1 LVVIRSLE
9 QWRIDLGGEWHQAIA
24 AVHTVTGVST
34 DTRTLTSGQL
44 FLALRGPR
52 FNGAEFVA
60 AAASAGAVA
69 AVVDAS
75 TAAAAAAATAG
86 LPLIVVADVLAALQR
101 AALAHRER
109 FAGTVIAVA
118 GSNGKTTVKEMLAG
132 ILAECGATLAT
143 AGNLNNHIGVPL
155 TLLRLSAEH
164 VHAVIEIGANHP
176 GEVAQLVKLAKPQV
190 AIVTNAGAEH
200 LEGFGDIAGAAR
212 AEGELFEGLAA
223 NATAVINAEDDY
235 AGLWRS
241 QAARSRQVLFGFRP
255 ACDVRVENA
264 SSQIDEQ
271 GFLSG
276 FALIAPQGR
285 AQIEL
290 RLAGMH
296 NILNAA
302 GAAAAALAAGA
313 QLEHIRA
320 GLAKMRPV
328 RGRLQFKRAA
338 SGAWLLDDSYNANP
352 SSMRVA
358 IDVLASLAGPKWFV
372 AGAMGELGAAADSS
386 HRELG
391 EYARRHG
398 VDRLLGFGEAA
409 RLTVASFGAGGQWFA
424 DIESLQQEL
433 EKSLSA
439 EVCLLVKGSRSN
451 RLERLI
457 DYLVDGPNA
466 APQRKAG

>member
-1 LVVIRSLE
+1 MRSLE
-9 QWRIDLGGEWHQAIA
+9 QWRIDLGAEWHQAA
-24 AVHTVTGVST
+24 AAAQTVTGVST
-34 DTRTLTSGQL
+34 DSRTLTSGQL

-75 TAAAAAAATAG
+75 TAAAAATAG

-101 AALAHRER
+101 AALAHRQR

-164 VHAVIEIGANHP
+164 RHAVIEIGANHP
-176 GEVAQLVKLAKPQV
+176 GEVAQLVRLAKPQV

-235 AGLWRS
+235 VGLWRS

-255 ACDVRVENA
+255 SADVRAEDPG
-264 SSQIDEQ
+264 SQIDGQ

-285 AQIEL
+285 AQIAL

-296 NILNAA
+296 NILNAT

-313 QLEHIRA
+313 QLEHVRT
-320 GLAKMRPV
+320 GLAKMRPI
-328 RGRLQFKRAA
+328 RGRLQFKRAV

-358 IDVLASLAGPKWFV
+358 IDVLANLAGPKWFV
-372 AGAMGELGAAADSS
+372 AGAMGELGAASDAS

-391 EYARRHG
+391 EYARQHD
-398 VDRLLGFGEAA
+398 VTRLLGFGEAA
-409 RLTVASFGAGGQWFA
+409 RLTVASFGAGGQWYA
-424 DIESLQQEL
+424 DLESLQREL
-433 EKSLSA
+433 DKSLRA
-439 EVCLLVKGSRSN
+439 EVRLLVKGSRAN
-451 RLERLI
+451 RLERLV

>member
-1 LVVIRSLE
+1 MSRSLE
-9 QWRIDLGGEWHQAIA
+9 QWRVDLGGQWHGA
-24 AVHTVTGVST
+24 APGAPAVTGVST
-34 DTRTLTSGQL
+34 DTRTLTRGQL
-44 FLALRGPR
+44 FVALRGPR
-52 FNGAEFVA
+52 FNGSEFVA
-60 AAASAGAVA
+60 AAATAGAVA

-75 TAAAAAAATAG
+75 TAAAAASAG

-132 ILAECGATLAT
+132 ILAERGATMAT

-164 VHAVIEIGANHP
+164 SHAVIEIGANHP
-176 GEVAQLVKLAKPQV
+176 GEVAQLVKLARPQV

-235 AGLWRS
+235 VGLWRS
-241 QAARSRQVLFGFRP
+241 QAAQSRQVQFGFRP
-255 ACDVRVENA
+255 SADVRA
-264 SSQIDEQ
+264 LDPRSQIDGQ

-296 NILNAA
+296 NILNAT

-313 QLEHIRA
+313 QLEHVRT

-358 IDVLASLAGPKWFV
+358 IDVLASVPGPKWFV
-372 AGAMGELGAAADSS
+372 AGAMGELGAASDSS

-398 VDRLLGFGEAA
+398 VTRLLGFGAA
-409 RLTVASFGAGGQWFA
+409 AQLTVDSFGAGGQWYA
-424 DIESLQQEL
+424 DIESLQREL

-439 EVCLLVKGSRSN
+439 DVRLLVKGSRSN
-451 RLERLI
+451 RLERLV
-457 DYLVDGPNA
+457 DYLTDGPNA

>member
-1 LVVIRSLE
+1 MTRSLE
-9 QWRIDLGGEWHQAIA
+9 QWRVDLGGQWHQVA
-24 AVHTVTGVST
+24 AAASIVTGVST
-34 DTRTLTSGQL
+34 DTRTLTNGQL

-69 AVVDAS
+69 AVIDAS
-75 TAAAAAAATAG
+75 TAAAAASAG

-101 AALAHRER
+101 AASAHRER

-132 ILAECGATLAT
+132 ILAERGATMAT

-164 VHAVIEIGANHP
+164 AHAVIEIGANHP

-235 AGLWRS
+235 VGLWRS
-241 QAARSRQVLFGFRP
+241 QAAQSQQVLFGFRP
-255 ACDVRVENA
+255 SADVRA
-264 SSQIDEQ
+264 LDPRSQIDGQ

-296 NILNAA
+296 NILNAT

-313 QLEHIRA
+313 QLEHVRT

-358 IDVLASLAGPKWFV
+358 IDVLASVPGPKWFV
-372 AGAMGELGAAADSS
+372 AGAMGELGAASDSS

-398 VDRLLGFGEAA
+398 VTRLLGFGEAA
-409 RLTVASFGAGGQWFA
+409 RLTVDSFGAGGQWYA
-424 DIESLQQEL
+424 DIESLQREL

-439 EVCLLVKGSRSN
+439 DVRLLVKGSRSN
-451 RLERLI
+451 RLERLV
-457 DYLVDGPNA
+457 DYLTDGPNA

>member
-1 LVVIRSLE
+1 VSRSLE
-9 QWRIDLGGEWHQAIA
+9 QWRVDLGGQWHGA
-24 AVHTVTGVST
+24 APGAPAVTGVST
-34 DTRTLTSGQL
+34 DTRTLTRGQL
-44 FLALRGPR
+44 FVALRGPR
-52 FNGAEFVA
+52 FNGSEFVA
-60 AAASAGAVA
+60 AAATAGAVA

-75 TAAAAAAATAG
+75 TAAAAASAG

-132 ILAECGATLAT
+132 ILAERGATMAT

-164 VHAVIEIGANHP
+164 SHAVIEIGANHP
-176 GEVAQLVKLAKPQV
+176 GEVAQLVKLARPQV

-235 AGLWRS
+235 VGLWRS
-241 QAARSRQVLFGFRP
+241 QAAQSRQVQFGFRP
-255 ACDVRVENA
+255 SADVRA
-264 SSQIDEQ
+264 LDPRSQIDGQ

-296 NILNAA
+296 NILNAT

-313 QLEHIRA
+313 QLEHVRT

-358 IDVLASLAGPKWFV
+358 IDVLASVPGPKWFV
-372 AGAMGELGAAADSS
+372 AGAMGELGAASDSS

-398 VDRLLGFGEAA
+398 VTRLLGFGEAA
-409 RLTVASFGAGGQWFA
+409 RLTVDSFGAGGQWYA
-424 DIESLQQEL
+424 DIESLQREL

-439 EVCLLVKGSRSN
+439 DVRLLVKGSRSN
-451 RLERLI
+451 RLERLV
-457 DYLVDGPNA
+457 DYLTDGPNA

>member
-1 LVVIRSLE
+1 MRNLE
-9 QWRIDLGGEWHQAIA
+9 QWRLDLGGEWHQATA
-24 AVHTVTGVST
+24 AAQAVTGVST
-34 DTRTLTSGQL
+34 DTRTLESGQL

-69 AVVDAS
+69 AVVDVS
-75 TAAAAAAATAG
+75 TAAAAATAG

-101 AALAHRER
+101 AALAHRDR

-132 ILAECGATLAT
+132 ILAESGATLAT

-190 AIVTNAGAEH
+190 AVVTNAGAEH

-235 AGLWRS
+235 VGLWRS
-241 QAARSRQVLFGFRP
+241 QALRSRQVLFGFRP
-255 ACDVRVENA
+255 PADVRAEDA
-264 SSQIDEQ
+264 SSQIDGG

-313 QLEHIRA
+313 QLEHVRT

-328 RGRLQFKRAA
+328 RGRLQFKRAV

-358 IDVLASLAGPKWFV
+358 LAVLANLPGPKWFV
-372 AGAMGELGAAADSS
+372 AGAMGELGAASDSS

-398 VDRLLGFGEAA
+398 VVRLLGFGEAA
-409 RLTVASFGAGGQWFA
+409 RLTVASFGAGGQWYP
-424 DIESLQQEL
+424 DIESLQREL
-433 EKSLSA
+433 QKSLSA
-439 EVCLLVKGSRSN
+439 EVRLLVKGSRAN
-451 RLERLI
+451 RLERLV

>member
-1 LVVIRSLE
+1 MTRSLE
-9 QWRIDLGGEWHQAIA
+9 QWRIDLGGQWHQAA
-24 AVHTVTGVST
+24 AAAPTVTGVST
-34 DTRTLTSGQL
+34 DTRTLTRGQL

-60 AAASAGAVA
+60 TAASAGAVA

-75 TAAAAAAATAG
+75 TAAAAASAG

-132 ILAECGATLAT
+132 ILAERGATMAT

-164 VHAVIEIGANHP
+164 AYAVIEIGANHP
-176 GEVAQLVKLAKPQV
+176 GEVAQLVRLAKPQV

-200 LEGFGDIAGAAR
+200 LEGFGDIAGAAH

-235 AGLWRS
+235 AGLWRR
-241 QAARSRQVLFGFRP
+241 QAAQSRQVLFGFRP
-255 ACDVRVENA
+255 SADVHALDPR
-264 SSQIDEQ
+264 SQIDGQ

-296 NILNAA
+296 NILNAT

-313 QLEHIRA
+313 QLEQVRT

-358 IDVLASLAGPKWFV
+358 IDVLGSVPGPKWFV
-372 AGAMGELGAAADSS
+372 AGAMGELGAASDAS

-391 EYARRHG
+391 DYARRHG
-398 VDRLLGFGEAA
+398 VTRLLGFGEAA
-409 RLTVASFGAGGQWFA
+409 RLTVDSFGAGGQWYA
-424 DIESLQQEL
+424 DIESLQREL

-439 EVCLLVKGSRSN
+439 DVRLLVKGSRSN
-451 RLERLI
+451 RLERLV
-457 DYLVDGPNA
+457 DYLTDGPNA

>member
-1 LVVIRSLE
+1 VTRSLE
-9 QWRIDLGGEWHQAIA
+9 QWRVDLGGQWHQAA
-24 AVHTVTGVST
+24 AAAATVTGVST
-34 DTRTLTSGQL
+34 DTRTLARGQL

-60 AAASAGAVA
+60 AAATAGAVA

-75 TAAAAAAATAG
+75 TAAAAARAG

-132 ILAECGATLAT
+132 ILAERGATMAT

-164 VHAVIEIGANHP
+164 AHAVIEIGANHP
-176 GEVAQLVKLAKPQV
+176 GEVAQLVRLARPQV

-241 QAARSRQVLFGFRP
+241 QAAQSHQVLFGFRP
-255 ACDVRVENA
+255 SADVRA
-264 SSQIDEQ
+264 LDPRSQIDGQ

-296 NILNAA
+296 NILNAT

-313 QLEHIRA
+313 QLEQVRT

-358 IDVLASLAGPKWFV
+358 IDVLASVPGPKWFV
-372 AGAMGELGAAADSS
+372 AGAMGELGAASDAS

-398 VDRLLGFGEAA
+398 VTRLLGFGEAA
-409 RLTVASFGAGGQWFA
+409 RLTVDSFGAGGQWYA
-424 DIESLQQEL
+424 DIESLQREL

-439 EVCLLVKGSRSN
+439 DVRLLVKGSRSN
-451 RLERLI
+451 RLERLV
-457 DYLVDGPNA
+457 DYLTDGPNA

>member
-1 LVVIRSLE
+1 
-9 QWRIDLGGEWHQAIA
+9 
-24 AVHTVTGVST
+24 
-34 DTRTLTSGQL
+34 
-44 FLALRGPR
+44 
-52 FNGAEFVA
+52 
-60 AAASAGAVA
+60 
-69 AVVDAS
+69 
-75 TAAAAAAATAG
+75 
-86 LPLIVVADVLAALQR
+86 
-101 AALAHRER
+101 
-109 FAGTVIAVA
+109 
-118 GSNGKTTVKEMLAG
+118 
-132 ILAECGATLAT
+132 
-143 AGNLNNHIGVPL
+143 
-155 TLLRLSAEH
+155 
-164 VHAVIEIGANHP
+164 
-176 GEVAQLVKLAKPQV
+176 VAQLARLARPQV

-223 NATAVINAEDDY
+223 NATAVINAEDDSV
-235 AGLWRS
+235 GLWRS
-241 QAARSRQVLFGFRP
+241 QAAQSRQVLFGFRP
-255 ACDVRVENA
+255 SADVRA
-264 SSQIDEQ
+264 LDPRSQIDGQ

-296 NILNAA
+296 NILNAT

-313 QLEHIRA
+313 QLEQIRT

-358 IDVLASLAGPKWFV
+358 IDVLASVPGPKWFV
-372 AGAMGELGAAADSS
+372 AGAMGELGAASDAS

-398 VDRLLGFGEAA
+398 VARLLGFGEAA
-409 RLTVASFGAGGQWFA
+409 RLTVDSFGAGGQWYA
-424 DIESLQQEL
+424 DIESLQREL

-439 EVCLLVKGSRSN
+439 DVRLLVKGSRSN
-451 RLERLI
+451 RLERLV
-457 DYLVDGPNA
+457 DYLTDGPNA

>member
-1 LVVIRSLE
+1 MRSLE
-9 QWRIDLGGEWHQAIA
+9 QWRSDLGGEWHQLSA
-24 AVHTVTGVST
+24 ATATVTGVST
-34 DTRTLTSGQL
+34 DSRTLASGQL
-44 FLALRGPR
+44 FMALRGPR

-75 TAAAAAAATAG
+75 MAAAAARAG
-86 LPLIVVADVLAALQR
+86 LPLIIVADVLAALQR

-109 FAGTVIAVA
+109 FTGTVVAVA

-132 ILAECGATLAT
+132 ILAECGATMAT

-155 TLLRLSAEH
+155 SLLRLSAEH
-164 VHAVIEIGANHP
+164 VYAVIEIGANHP
-176 GEVAQLVKLAKPQV
+176 GEVAQLVRLAKPQV

-223 NATAVINAEDDY
+223 KATAIINAEDDF

-241 QAARSRQVLFGFRP
+241 QAAQSRQVLFGFRP
-255 ACDVRVENA
+255 SADVRA
-264 SSQIDEQ
+264 LDPRSQIDGQ

-276 FALIAPQGR
+276 FALIAPQGP

-296 NILNAA
+296 NILNAT

-313 QLEHIRA
+313 QLEQVRT

-352 SSMRVA
+352 SSMRAA
-358 IDVLASLAGPKWFV
+358 IDVLAGLPGPKWFV
-372 AGAMGELGAAADSS
+372 AGAMGELGAASDAS

-398 VDRLLGFGEAA
+398 VVRLLGFGEAA
-409 RLTVASFGAGGQWFA
+409 RLTVDSFGAGGQWYA
-424 DIESLQQEL
+424 DIKSLQRAL

-439 EVCLLVKGSRSN
+439 EVRLLVKGSRSN
-451 RLERLI
+451 RLERLV